1 MTSTTQTPLLNP
13 NNDVSYAM
21 PSALRMDHLFDLTT
35 DIGIW
40 QHARGSQP
48 DRRHGYSI
56 DDQARALI
64 VAIDYYRAGVERNRM
79 AWLGKV
85 TFDFLTRAAITAG
98 PNAGRFHNFCD
109 RHGKWL
115 DRIGSD
121 DSLGRTI
128 WALGIACDADLPF
141 APRSVAQPLLER
153 ALTRVGPESP
163 SRTIAFTMLGL
174 KPRVVGSGSVEAL
187 ADGLIHEYHATSA
200 LDWDWFENY
209 LTYCNA
215 RLPMAMFIAARALPQ
230 RGDFTAIGCR
240 TLDFLLQTTRNEQ
253 GSYSPVG
260 NEHLT
265 TRGWYVRGDDHVPV
279 FDQQPVDAGAL
290 VECCALAY
298 SVTGDPRY
306 REAAYDAYG
315 WYFGRNVHNL
325 PVYQADS
332 GGVAD
337 AVTADGVS
345 ANMGAESVVSA
356 HLAQQA
362 LWSIE

>member
-1 MTSTTQTPLLNP
+1 MTSTQTLLRQP
-13 NNDVSYAM
+13 SESSFTA
-21 PSALRMDHLFDLTT
+21 PSALRMDHLFDMTT

-40 QHARGSQP
+40 QHAKGSKP

-64 VAIDYYRAGVERNRM
+64 VAIDYYRAGIERSRM

-85 TFDFLTRAAITAG
+85 AFDFLTRAAITTG

-109 RHGKWL
+109 QRGKWL

-128 WALGIACDADLPF
+128 WALGVVCEADLPF
-141 APRSVAQPLLER
+141 APRKIAEPLLVG
-153 ALTRVGPESP
+153 ALARVSPHSP
-163 SRTIAFTMLGL
+163 SRTIAFTLLGL
-174 KPRVVGSGSVEAL
+174 KAGVAGSENIETL
-187 ADGLIHEYHATSA
+187 ADGLTHEYHATSA
-200 LDWDWFENY
+200 EDWEWFENY

-215 RLPMAMFIAARALPQ
+215 RLPMAMFLAARALPQ
-230 RGDFTAIGCR
+230 RTDFAAIGCR
-240 TLDFLLQTTRNEQ
+240 TLDFLLKTTRNEQ
-253 GSYSPVG
+253 GSYSPIG
-260 NEHLT
+260 NEYLT
-265 TRGWYVRGDDHVPV
+265 TRGWYVRGDDQVAV

-298 SVTGDPRY
+298 SVTGNPKY

-315 WYFGRNVHNL
+315 WYFGRNYHNL
-325 PVYQADS
+325 PVYQSSS

-345 ANMGAESVVSA
+345 ANMGAESVVSV

-362 LWSIE
+362 LSSIE